1 MNSLTLDKALELY
14 EILGAHIHEVE
25 DDDDGIDALEFI
37 GKIIRNIN
45 ESERYENYTL
55 SIEIMSDKTLN
66 NLQEMRSD
74 DILNLFI
81 DGLIL
86 NKILNLVTFCK
97 DIGYKHG

>member
-1 MNSLTLDKALELY
+1 MNSLELY